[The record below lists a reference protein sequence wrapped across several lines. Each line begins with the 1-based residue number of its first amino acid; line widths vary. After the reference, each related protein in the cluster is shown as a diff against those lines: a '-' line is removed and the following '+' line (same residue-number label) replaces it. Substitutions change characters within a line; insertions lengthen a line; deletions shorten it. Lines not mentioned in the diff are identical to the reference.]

1 MTVPKTGVLPL
12 HHGSIRGTK
21 IVFSPKNQ
29 SFSDAKK
36 AEGQK
41 GFKRLKRPKKQ
52 KDINV
57 P

>member
-29 SFSDAKK
+29 SFS
-36 AEGQK
+36 EGEK
-41 GFKRLKRPKKQ
+41 PKVVIEVIKV
-52 KDINV
+52 IGL
-57 P
+57 